1 MSQDSDMYVQMFKHM
16 NEKVIDTANL
26 FLRSA
31 ILIKGGAAVAVLA
44 FVASIAKAEMNY
56 SVAIVGVAD
65 AIAYFA
71 FGAALGVVG
80 IALAYFTNYAA
91 AATFNARDTASE
103 PRLAIAKR
111 IIHVVALGV
120 AVSTIGLFVI
130 GVLTVKAAITDGI
143 V

>member
-31 ILIKGGAAVAVLA
+31 ILINGGAAVAVLG

-65 AIAYFA
+65 AIAYFDL
-71 FGAALGVVG
+71 GAALGVVA
-80 IALAYFTNYAA
+80 IALAYVTNYAA
-91 AATFNARDTASE
+91 AATFTARDTASE

>member
-16 NEKVIDTANL
+16 NEKVIDT
-26 FLRSA
+26 
-31 ILIKGGAAVAVLA
+31 
-44 FVASIAKAEMNY
+44 
-56 SVAIVGVAD
+56 IVGVAD